1 MFRAPLNCRCCVV
14 GSAQYIGSFFVFTY
28 LIFVTS
34 SRSIRFGRTI
44 CYTRNMLRIEILY
57 LKGEWTNERRN
68 SASTSLDQNLR

>member
-1 MFRAPLNCRCCVV
+1 MFRAHLNCCCCAV
-14 GSAQYIGSFFVFTY
+14 GTAQYIGSFFVFTY

-44 CYTRNMLRIEILY
+44 CYTKICY
-57 LKGEWTNERRN
+57 GQKSFFLKGEWTNERRN